1 MGSVGV
7 IIRNA
12 CTKNTETE
20 ATNCLDHGLFLI
32 IESCHKQ
39 FDKDVLVFGSNSTTR
54 HLKTHK
60 NELSWFILQKSL
72 LWLLPLIEASPRPL
86 VCWRFHP
93 GITKCV
99 CTQRT
104 DQRGDVPVECLFGYF
119 IYLRGGLES
128 KRPVVTIIETM
139 WGLFLWGLF
148 KSGED
153 RVSWDMHARSRD
165 CKSIIL
171 L

>member
-1 MGSVGV
+1 MTQVTTSSFATSKQAAEFMGSVGV

-60 NELSWFILQKSL
+60 NELS
-72 LWLLPLIEASPRPL
+72 
-86 VCWRFHP
+86 
-93 GITKCV
+93 
-99 CTQRT
+99 
-104 DQRGDVPVECLFGYF
+104 
-119 IYLRGGLES
+119 
-128 KRPVVTIIETM
+128 
-139 WGLFLWGLF
+139 
-148 KSGED
+148 
-153 RVSWDMHARSRD
+153 
-165 CKSIIL
+165 
-171 L
+171 